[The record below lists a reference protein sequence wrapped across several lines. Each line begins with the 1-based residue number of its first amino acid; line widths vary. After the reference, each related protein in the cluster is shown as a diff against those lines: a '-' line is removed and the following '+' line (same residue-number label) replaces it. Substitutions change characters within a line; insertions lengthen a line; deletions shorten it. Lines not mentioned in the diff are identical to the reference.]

1 MLFRSAALAREVAL
15 PDRLIMDRR
24 SRGDFEVFR
33 DAVQRR
39 GEVEVTVLNAT
50 DTLQRLAR
58 VTGLFDLGP
67 AFTIDGTM
75 ITSDLNFYRLTSI
88 PLDRVGVGVV
98 RVEPGQDPKVVR
110 DRLAAAFDGRARV
123 FLKQDFIAN
132 EIAYYADDTPIGY
145 IFRLGLIV
153 GTVVGIV
160 FISQAL
166 HGVVSDNLKEY
177 ATLRAIGY
185 QQNFFAAV
193 VGAIALVL
201 SVFAYVP
208 SAFLAWGLY
217 GLAAEAS
224 KLPLRMNLPD
234 MAGIFVLTLIMAV
247 AATLL
252 AIGKIRKADP
262 VDLFS

>member
-1 MLFRSAALAREVAL
+1 MTPRPRAA
-15 PDRLIMDRR
+15 
-24 SRGDFEVFR
+24 
-33 DAVQRR
+33 
-39 GEVEVTVLNAT
+39 
-50 DTLQRLAR
+50 
-58 VTGLFDLGP
+58 DL
-67 AFTIDGTM
+67 
-75 ITSDLNFYRLTSI
+75 
-88 PLDRVGVGVV
+88 
-98 RVEPGQDPKVVR
+98 
-110 DRLAAAFDGRARV
+110 LAAVAGVLLFFNVAVWLAGESPAGILRLLASGI
-123 FLKQDFIAN
+123 LGSSYGLGQCLAKA
-132 EIAYYADDTPIGY
+132 TPLVWTGAA
-145 IFRLGLIV
+145 V
-153 GTVVGIV
+153 G
-160 FISQAL
+160 FAL
-166 HGVVSDNLKEY
+166 HARLFNIGVEGQCAAGIL
-177 ATLRAIGY
+177 L
-185 QQNFFAAV
+185 AAV

>member
-1 MLFRSAALAREVAL
+1 MCS
-15 PDRLIMDRR
+15 
-24 SRGDFEVFR
+24 
-33 DAVQRR
+33 
-39 GEVEVTVLNAT
+39 
-50 DTLQRLAR
+50 
-58 VTGLFDLGP
+58 
-67 AFTIDGTM
+67 
-75 ITSDLNFYRLTSI
+75 SDL
-88 PLDRVGVGVV
+88 
-98 RVEPGQDPKVVR
+98 
-110 DRLAAAFDGRARV
+110 
-123 FLKQDFIAN
+123 
-132 EIAYYADDTPIGY
+132 
-145 IFRLGLIV
+145 
-153 GTVVGIV
+153 
-160 FISQAL
+160 
-166 HGVVSDNLKEY
+166 VSDNLKEY

-185 QQNFFAAV
+185 QQNFLAAV
-193 VGAIALVL
+193 VAAIALVL